1 MRNQRGSNPEEH
13 RLHMRRLLLSI
24 VYGAAIGSTIG
35 VLRLV
40 TIF

>member
-1 MRNQRGSNPEEH
+1 MRNQRGSNPDEH
-13 RLHMRRLLLSI
+13 RLHIRRLLLSI
-24 VYGAAIGSTIG
+24 ACGAAIASTIG